1 MIKSLIAH
9 YDSSTVQ
16 SAAYNYDHKTLT
28 VHFNHASYLYNG
40 VSAED
45 FQAFHTAESQGKAL
59 NEVIKP
65 KYSFE
70 KINENKQQLVETNQ
84 ALNI

>member
-1 MIKSLIAH
+1 MIKSLIAQ

-16 SAAYNYDHKTLT
+16 SAAYNYEHKTLT
-28 VHFNHASYLYNG
+28 VHFNHASYLYKG
-40 VSAED
+40 VSAAD
-45 FQAFHTAESQGKAL
+45 FEAFHTAESQGKSL

-70 KINENKQQLVETNQ
+70 KINEVIQQTVETNQ
-84 ALNI
+84 MLDI